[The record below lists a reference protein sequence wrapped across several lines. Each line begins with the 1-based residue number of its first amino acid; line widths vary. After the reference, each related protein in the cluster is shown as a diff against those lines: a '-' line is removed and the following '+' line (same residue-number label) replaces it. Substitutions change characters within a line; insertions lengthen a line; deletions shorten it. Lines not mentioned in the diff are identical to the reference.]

1 MRRLPSFTQ
10 KKHLKYLL
18 IILSLLLLGAFFMHF
33 HQSRTIVKTE
43 PNNYTEI
50 KRLTDAADIY
60 FDTDKRD
67 SAIYVFNK
75 VKLLCDPKINTVDYV
90 YALSCIAE
98 LQQKQ
103 GDYIA
108 SEASATEAL
117 PYLKDIENS
126 RYSWIIYNILGINY
140 THSYN
145 NKNAIFY
152 FKKAIKL
159 KTSVWRKSLAINN
172 LVVVYIEQHK
182 YKEAATLLEILASQ
196 KNISSYDAANNN
208 DYAYIIDNLGFCYYK
223 LGESKKALDCY
234 YEGLK
239 IRLQPQ
245 NSDGLTSSF
254 KHLSIFFQY
263 RNPQLAKE
271 YAKNAYDHAS
281 KTNNI
286 TDRIAGLELLIKSSN
301 SNDLKN
307 HSLKYIH
314 LIDSLDK
321 AKKKTKNQFSNIK
334 YNFNKDREENL
345 QLKASRLE
353 YNLQLER
360 QKNRI
365 IISYVVIVFVA
376 AIILFL
382 YFHLTSK
389 SKKEK
394 NEAIL
399 TSEIRISKK
408 LHDELAN
415 DVYQTIAFAETKNLE
430 NNENK
435 EQLLNNLD
443 TIYYRTRNISKEN
456 SNIPTDE
463 NYPLAVKEMISGFKT
478 TNLNILIN
486 GFETIRWENIDKNKK
501 IVFYR
506 ILQELFVNMKKYSE
520 ATLVSISFTVK
531 DKNLH
536 IIYTDN
542 GVGITNNTLILKN
555 GLQNVENRIKTING
569 TINFGNNSQNGF
581 KITFSFPL

>member
-1 MRRLPSFTQ
+1 
-10 KKHLKYLL
+10 
-18 IILSLLLLGAFFMHF
+18 MHF
-33 HQSRTIVKTE
+33 YQSKLIVKPE
-43 PNNYTEI
+43 PNNNIEI
-50 KRLTDAADIY
+50 KRLTDVADIY

-75 VKLLCDPKINTVDYV
+75 VKLLCDPQINTTDYV

-140 THSYN
+140 THSYD

-172 LVVVYIEQHK
+172 LVVVYIEQRK
-182 YKEAATLLEILASQ
+182 YEEATALLKILASQ

-208 DYAYIIDNLGFCYYK
+208 DYAYIIDNLGYCYYK
-223 LGESKKALDCY
+223 LGESQKALDCY
-234 YEGLK
+234 NEGLK

-254 KHLSIFFQY
+254 KHLSIFYQ
-263 RNPQLAKE
+263 NSDLQLAKE
-271 YAKNAYDHAS
+271 FAKKAYENAS

-286 TDRIAGLELLIKSSN
+286 TDRIGSLELLIKSSN
-301 SNDLKN
+301 SNDLKI

-314 LIDSLDK
+314 LIDSLSK

-334 YNFNKDREENL
+334 YNFNKDKEENL
-345 QLKASRLE
+345 QLKASRVE
-353 YNLQLER
+353 NNLQLER

-365 IISYVVIVFVA
+365 IISYVVIVFVVSL
-376 AIILFL
+376 ILFL

-415 DVYQTIAFAETKNLE
+415 DVYQTIAFAETENLE
-430 NNENK
+430 NDQNR

-443 TIYYRTRNISKEN
+443 TIYFRTRNISKEN

-478 TNLNILIN
+478 ANLNILIN
-486 GFETIRWENIDKNKK
+486 GFETIRWKNIDKNKK
-501 IVFYR
+501 IVLYR

-520 ATLVSISFTVK
+520 ATLVSISFSVK

-536 IIYTDN
+536 LIYMDN
-542 GVGITNNTLILKN
+542 GVGMANNTLILKN

-581 KITFSFPL
+581 KIIFSFPL